1 VPQLTVEG
9 FGSVEVP
16 DGKRLVLAIEEDAK
30 VDVLHACGG
39 NARCTTCRVEFV
51 EGEPSRM
58 TEAEVT
64 KLRERGLTGVR
75 LSCQIVCDHD
85 MTVRAISRLEG
96 SGRAD
101 AGGKPA
107 PEITPPPVW
116 TTLS

>member
-9 FGSVEVP
+9 YGTVEVP
-16 DGKRLVLAIEEDAK
+16 HGKRLVLAIEEDAQ

-39 NARCTTCRVEFV
+39 NARCTTCRVEFID
-51 EGEPSRM
+51 GEPSR
-58 TEAEVT
+58 TTVAEQQV
-64 KLRERGLTGVR
+64 LAARAVTGVR

-96 SGRAD
+96 SGRPD

-107 PEITPPPVW
+107 PEITPPAVW
-116 TTLS
+116 L